1 LTNPKTSIADWFT
14 ETSGRLQPL
23 ISRLLKTR
31 INRVEFLLSLTNFAI
46 CITIVWFVFWY
57 LGDLFSKDVARF
69 ILLPVSLTYLLLC
82 TLTFLRR
89 SLNRIIDTG
98 NGILTFLM
106 LAIFVPPLFV
116 FAVFE
121 SQNSNLPDGLIEIG
135 RSLSS
140 SGALLIIPLAPL
152 LAKCLLQ
159 PTSPKFTEVVS
170 ASAADPARSTPFKL
184 TIAGALGV
192 SGMMLGALFFT
203 DTIWLKR
210 SGDLPTAAFY
220 SGSARGKKEIIQCN
234 NVAGVAI
241 DPESRASG
249 YSGMSRDGFKDA
261 NFIFSYNEAE
271 SSEGYIDVTVISPIQ
286 SISLADDGM
295 RFDLENRPIGELV
308 PNVDLSVEQMSNKQ
322 LVAAAR
328 GNNLV
333 ELPLQMALKK
343 IRDKKP
349 DTFTISGIDE
359 SSQPSEFQSQRIE
372 KFVFNKIDDYGGYQ
386 LTYIRHLQGNKNGL
400 FGMATKA
407 KYDFGRTSIFLG
419 TCMLT
424 Y

>member
-1 LTNPKTSIADWFT
+1 MNSLKTAIADWFT
-14 ETSGRLQPL
+14 GTSGRLQLL
-23 ISRLLKTR
+23 ITGLLKTR
-31 INRVEFLLSLTNFAI
+31 IGRAEFVLSLVNFAI
-46 CITIVWFVFWY
+46 SISIVWFVLLY
-57 LGDLFSKDVARF
+57 LGDLFSKDVALH
-69 ILLPVSLTYLLLC
+69 ILAPVVLIYLSIC
-82 TLTFLRR
+82 TLIFLVRC
-89 SLNRIIDTG
+89 LNRILDTG
-98 NGILTFLM
+98 SGFLTFLM
-106 LAIFVPPLFV
+106 LAILVPPVFV

-121 SQNSNLPDGLIEIG
+121 LQNSNLPDGLKEIG
-135 RSLSS
+135 QSLSG

-159 PTSPKFTEVVS
+159 PTSAKSTELLSV
-170 ASAADPARSTPFKL
+170 SAADPARSTPYKL

-192 SGMMLGALFFT
+192 SGMMLGAMFFT

-210 SGDLPTAAFY
+210 SGDLPSAAFY
-220 SGSARGKKEIIQCN
+220 SGNARGKKDIIQCN
-234 NVAGVAI
+234 NVAGIGI

-249 YSGMSRDGFKDA
+249 YSGMSRDGFKGA

-271 SSEGYIDVTVISPIQ
+271 NSDGYIDVTVISPIQ
-286 SISLADDGM
+286 SISLADDSL
-295 RFDLENRPIGELV
+295 RFDLDNRPIGELV
-308 PNVDLSVEQMSNKQ
+308 PNEDLSVEQMSNKQ
-322 LVAAAR
+322 LVAVVS

-333 ELPLQMALKK
+333 ELPLRMALQE

-349 DTFTISGIDE
+349 DVFAISGIDE

-372 KFVFNKIDDYGGYQ
+372 KFVFNKINEYGGYQ
-386 LTYIRHLQGNKNGL
+386 LTYIRHQQGNKNGL

-407 KYDFGRTSIFLG
+407 KYDFARTSIFLG